1 MAVSL
6 NATQIEWNSSH
17 KAETATRESSQQRKQ
32 SGHSTEGTH
41 SQGTTDPSS
50 QPFKVLAVDDSAIY
64 RKLVEQSLSRERYA
78 VLFSKNGREALDLF
92 AKYQPAVVITDWNMP
107 DMGGLELC
115 KRIRSDFPDC
125 YCHLILLTS
134 NSNKEQVVQGLAAGA
149 DDYLTKPFHSGELV
163 ARVEV
168 GRRFVELHRQIQ
180 AKNRRL
186 EEMALSDALT
196 GLPNRRAIDVWA
208 PRQLSAAARHDFS
221 IWAVMA
227 DLDFFK
233 KVNDIYGHD
242 AGDTALK
249 TFAEILTAQT
259 RESDMCARLGGE
271 EFLVMMTHA
280 DKEGTKT
287 AVERIRKQF
296 EGTKFAFGNHTMTA
310 TASFGIAGFRGTKPP
325 DWNALVARA
334 DTALYAA
341 KHKGRNRIEF
351 ELDSDSEVSWKDATR
366 TIPTQA
372 LYDSGE

>member
-1 MAVSL
+1 MGRNKGGHTMAVSL
-6 NATQIEWNSSH
+6 NSGQVECSSSH
-17 KAETATRESSQQRKQ
+17 KDETTTGESSQLRKQ
-32 SGHSTEGTH
+32 PGNSTEGTH
-41 SQGTTDPSS
+41 SQGTTDASS

-64 RKLVEQSLSRERYA
+64 RKLVEQTLSAEGCA
-78 VLFSKNGREALDLF
+78 LLFAKNGREALDLF
-92 AKYQPAVVITDWNMP
+92 GKHQPALVITDWNMP
-107 DMGGLELC
+107 DMEGLELC
-115 KRIRSDFPDC
+115 ERIRRDFPDRYC
-125 YCHLILLTS
+125 YLILLTS
-134 NSNKEQVVQGLAAGA
+134 NSGKDKIVEGLRAGA

-186 EEMALSDALT
+186 EEMALTDALT

-208 PRQLSAAARHDFS
+208 PRELSAAARHDFPF
-221 IWAVMA
+221 WAVMA
-227 DLDFFK
+227 DLDLFK
-233 KVNDIYGHD
+233 KINDIYGHV

-280 DKEGTKT
+280 DKEGAKT

-296 EGTKFAFGNHTMTA
+296 EGTTFAFGNHTMTA

-341 KHKGRNRIEF
+341 KHKGRNRLEF
-351 ELDSDSEVSWKDATR
+351 EQVTCEV
-366 TIPTQA
+366 
-372 LYDSGE
+372 GV